1 MAKILPP
8 SRPHRNRER
17 VQKALLHHAPNFPT
31 PVLLFIRGHYLDTMG
46 RENVNDR
53 NIYDDAVFLVSENFK
68 IFESFNAN
76 TDPAFVRRGN
86 RDLAM
91 LDLGRY
97 RFYKGKH
104 RGRYNALRAFPEGV
118 VLPCTRNGK
127 PSTCQFINIHKG
139 SSDPNKLDVTNS
151 EGCLTIPSVQWQE
164 FIERV
169 YDAMDRVR
177 AQTVEVLILE
187 NRESKG
193 APQRWFD
200 HKGRV
205 VA

>member
-1 MAKILPP
+1 MSQILPP
-8 SRPHRNRER
+8 SRPHRNKARIE
-17 VQKALLHHAPNFPT
+17 KALIHFAPDFKT

-53 NIYDDAVFLVSENFK
+53 NIYDDSVFLVSEGFK

-104 RGRYNALRAFPEGV
+104 RGKYNALRAFPEGV
-118 VLPCTRNGK
+118 LLPCTRNGK
-127 PSTCQFINIHKG
+127 PSTCQYINIHSG
-139 SSDPNKLDVTNS
+139 STNPLALDVTHS
-151 EGCLTIPSVQWQE
+151 
-164 FIERV
+164 
-169 YDAMDRVR
+169 
-177 AQTVEVLILE
+177 
-187 NRESKG
+187 
-193 APQRWFD
+193 
-200 HKGRV
+200 
-205 VA
+205 

>member
-1 MAKILPP
+1 MSQILPP
-8 SRPHRNRER
+8 SRPHRNKARIE
-17 VQKALLHHAPNFPT
+17 KALIHFAPDFKT

-53 NIYDDAVFLVSENFK
+53 NIYDDSVFLVSEGFK

-104 RGRYNALRAFPEGV
+104 RGKYNALRAFPEGV
-118 VLPCTRNGK
+118 VLPCTRNGT
-127 PSTCQFINIHKG
+127 PSTCQYINIHSG
-139 SSDPNKLDVTNS
+139 STNPLALDVTHS
-151 EGCLTIPSVQWQE
+151 EGCLTIPSIQWPE
-164 FIERV
+164 FIKRV

-177 AQTVEVLILE
+177 AQTIEVLLLE

-200 HKGRV
+200 QKGRI